1 MGRRWRET
9 GAAGEKN
16 APDNRIHGREGVP
29 WTVMGDFHAQELM
42 AFSLEAK
49 LEGRSVGG
57 RKEHTNPAGVGA
69 AEAEDGSD
77 NDGVLHGVG
86 ILNSWFC

>member
-1 MGRRWRET
+1 MGRRRREA

-16 APDNRIHGREGVP
+16 APDNGIHGREGVP
-29 WTVMGDFHAQELM
+29 WPVMGEFHAQELV

-69 AEAEDGSD
+69 AEAEGGSD
-77 NDGVLHGVG
+77 NDGVLHGLG
-86 ILNSWFC
+86 SLNSWFC